1 MLAMATDCEQQ
12 TDGHI
17 RRVTEYV
24 RFLITAIRNN
34 PNGYM
39 PTLEQENNI
48 ILVAKLHD
56 IGKMAVPGY
65 ILRKPGKLTA
75 AEFDVVR
82 THPLYGAMFLDRFMR
97 AEGSAPFLAVA
108 RDIALYHHEKWDG
121 TGYPFGYRGKK
132 LPLSARIVAI
142 ADVYDALVSTRPYR
156 SAMKRPL
163 VLSSATAESIST
175 RIWWACSSH
184 MPMRFGSFHS
194 LRMNPITLEGS
205 IYDYDVYRPYFGD
218 R

>member
-75 AEFDVVR
+75 VEFDVVR

-132 LPLSARIVAI
+132 IPLSARIVAI

-156 SAMKRPL
+156 SAVSHEEAIGIIKRDSGKHFDPYL
-163 VLSSATAESIST
+163 VGLFLTYADAVRIISQST
-175 RIWWACSSH
+175 DE
-184 MPMRFGSFHS
+184 PNNPGRFN
-194 LRMNPITLEGS
+194 L
-205 IYDYDVYRPYFGD
+205 
-218 R
+218 